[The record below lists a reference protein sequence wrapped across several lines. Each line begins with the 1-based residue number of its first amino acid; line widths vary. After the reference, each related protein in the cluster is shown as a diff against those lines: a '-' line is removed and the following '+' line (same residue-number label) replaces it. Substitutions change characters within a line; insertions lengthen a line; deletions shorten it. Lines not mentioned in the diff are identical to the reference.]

1 MAVLPTEL
9 ENVPDD
15 FLHQLKGLLD
25 LGLNQGGEVNYS
37 HVNLQRE
44 EIQTAGGGLAQTL
57 KLDCRECAHGNV
69 VKESG
74 RKRAVRCDQKGN
86 VKCAK
91 KKQAFLTNGTR
102 DTKLDKESER
112 GKGLNTPG

>member
-44 EIQTAGGGLAQTL
+44 EIQTAGGG
-57 KLDCRECAHGNV
+57 
-69 VKESG
+69 
-74 RKRAVRCDQKGN
+74 
-86 VKCAK
+86 
-91 KKQAFLTNGTR
+91 
-102 DTKLDKESER
+102 
-112 GKGLNTPG
+112 

>member
-44 EIQTAGGGLAQTL
+44 EIQTGGVSTDL
-57 KLDCRECAHGNV
+57 K
-69 VKESG
+69 
-74 RKRAVRCDQKGN
+74 
-86 VKCAK
+86 
-91 KKQAFLTNGTR
+91 
-102 DTKLDKESER
+102 TKLQRVCSWECGER
-112 GKGLNTPG
+112 KWQKKSSQV